1 MDLNPFENAIKSD
14 LTTLSTIKMGYVS
27 AQDLYGSV
35 LRLTLKLSFLL
46 LAINTGI
53 RLVLMAVGLYPITFT
68 VSLMISTW
76 MVGFIASLILG
87 MVFSRL
93 ILISQLIKGRLK
105 TEAIIRET
113 FRHLG
118 WVCLGIYM
126 GVYAF
131 ITLLVVAGMDSH
143 MNDPW
148 PLAFTTIFSQGFAFI
163 AATGVTGLL
172 SGVELDRL
180 GLGAVFNVLSEL
192 VAKAKKPQQST
203 PLDRDAR

>member
-1 MDLNPFENAIKSD
+1 MDKNPFENAIKSD
-14 LTTLSTIKMGYVS
+14 LATLSTLKMGYVS
-27 AQDLYGSV
+27 AKDLYGSV
-35 LRLTLKLSFLL
+35 FRLTWKLSFLL
-46 LAINTGI
+46 LAINTGV
-53 RLVLMAVGLYPITFT
+53 RLVLMAVGLYPITLT
-68 VSLMISTW
+68 LGLMIGTW
-76 MVGFIASLILG
+76 MVCFMASLVLG

-118 WVCLGIYM
+118 WVCLGIYI

-131 ITLLVVAGMDSH
+131 ITFFVALGVDDHLM
-143 MNDPW
+143 DPW
-148 PLAFTTIFSQGFAFI
+148 LLAFTTIFSQAFAFI
-163 AATGVTGLL
+163 AATGITGLL

-192 VAKAKKPQQST
+192 TAKAKPIKVH
-203 PLDRDAR
+203 LIDKDA